1 VPVVLFM
8 ENQDINRSDHHDSHN
23 TMANINLDC
32 GAVMAAIAIEH
43 VTRAATQES
52 GVKLLTAD
60 S

>member
-1 VPVVLFM
+1 M